1 MKQTWNEMTDWY
13 ELAPPGL
20 QLTQQVVNSIPRT
33 PESIDP
39 LDDVENAQ
47 GWLEVLVERWA
58 AVHGGAVPEIT
69 VTARGLTRARRLR
82 SAIHDALTRESAPC
96 LTAAIDVSI
105 EGDQVAIVPKG
116 SDGNWLESAISAELL
131 LAQQDDT
138 LRRLK
143 LCRNPLCQSAFFDRS
158 KNNSKVWH
166 DTAKCGAPAY
176 MREYRKRLQ
185 QTGN

>member
-1 MKQTWNEMTDWY
+1 VRGADDDLG
-13 ELAPPGL
+13 LAGPRQPPGL

-33 PESIDP
+33 SESIDP
-39 LDDVENAQ
+39 LDDVDNAQ

-58 AVHGGAVPEIT
+58 AVHGGAVPEVT
-69 VTARGLTRARRLR
+69 VTARGLTRARGLR
-82 SAIHDALTRESAPC
+82 SVIHDALTRESASC

-105 EGDQVAIVPKG
+105 EGDQVAIVPRG
-116 SDGNWLESAISAELL
+116 CDCNWLE
-131 LAQQDDT
+131 
-138 LRRLK
+138 
-143 LCRNPLCQSAFFDRS
+143 CQSAFFDRS